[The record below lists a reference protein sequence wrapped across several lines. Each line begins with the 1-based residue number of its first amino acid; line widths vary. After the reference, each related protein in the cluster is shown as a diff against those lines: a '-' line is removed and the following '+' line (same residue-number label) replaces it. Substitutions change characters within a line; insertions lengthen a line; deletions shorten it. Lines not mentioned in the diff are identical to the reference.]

1 MLVFF
6 TNLPFAQEATI
17 PDWTIASRLLKI
29 KIVFISLQLFE
40 LKNAERYFIK
50 TKGQI
55 LIYIRNIPKI
65 ITVSYFTIEIFGESV
80 VFM

>member
-6 TNLPFAQEATI
+6 TICPFAQEATI

-29 KIVFISLQLFE
+29 KIVFINLQLFE

-50 TKGQI
+50 TEGQI

-65 ITVSYFTIEIFGESV
+65 ITISYFTMEIFGESV